1 MQPEMTGNPVRP
13 INRQRNR
20 GRPLESFRAPARE
33 SRRRGAVTAL
43 LVALLVTSLS
53 AGAQSG
59 VLERIR
65 TSGTMK
71 IGYIED
77 AAPFSS
83 IGQDRQPQGY
93 SIELCREVALAI
105 RTQLNIPRVEPQWVP
120 LTIQNRLEAVRTG
133 RVDIECSTTTWTLSR
148 QATVDFSLITFVDGG
163 SILAKSGSNLKRL
176 VDVDGKRIGVIAG
189 TTTEKVLSEALV
201 QRGLKSELVRVK
213 TRVEGLSLLEA
224 GGVHGFASDRTTLL
238 GLVGGRA
245 SAGTFTL
252 LEEDFSVEPYVLTL
266 PRDYEFRLAVNR
278 ALARIYRTGQ
288 ITSIYNRWLGGLGP
302 PSLLL
307 STTYFVQSLNE

>member
-13 INRQRNR
+13 IDQQSTRTQRLR
-20 GRPLESFRAPARE
+20 SFMGPARAY
-33 SRRRGAVTAL
+33 RRAVAVTVLLAAL
-43 LVALLVTSLS
+43 LVAPLS

-77 AAPFSS
+77 GAPFSS
-83 IGQDRQPQGY
+83 VGQDRQPQGY

-148 QATVDFSLITFVDGG
+148 QTAVDFSLITFVDGG
-163 SILAKSGSNLKRL
+163 SILARSGANLRRL
-176 VDVDGKRIGVIAG
+176 VDIDGKRIGVIAG
-189 TTTEKVLSEALV
+189 TTTEKMLGQALS
-201 QRGLKSELVRVK
+201 QRGLKTELVRVK
-213 TRVEGLSLLEA
+213 TRVEGLRLLEA
-224 GGVHGFASDRTTLL
+224 GGVDGFASDRTTLL
-238 GLVGGRA
+238 ALTAGRA
-245 SAGTFTL
+245 PAGTFTL
-252 LEEDFSVEPYVLTL
+252 LEEDFSIEPYVLTV
-266 PRDYEFRLAVNR
+266 PRDHEFRLAVNR

-288 ITSIYNRWLGGLGP
+288 ITSIYNRWLGELGP
-302 PSLLL
+302 PSVLL

>member
-1 MQPEMTGNPVRP
+1 MQPET
-13 INRQRNR
+13 
-20 GRPLESFRAPARE
+20 
-33 SRRRGAVTAL
+33 RGAVTYVTNGHSDLVRRIMTMLVGVL
-43 LVALLVTSLS
+43 LASASLHTFAQTS
-53 AGAQSG
+53 

-77 AAPFSS
+77 GAPFSS

-93 SIELCREVALAI
+93 SIELCREVALGI
-105 RTQLNIPRVEPQWVP
+105 RTQLNIPRIETQWIP

-133 RVDIECSTTTWTLSR
+133 RVDMECSTTTWTLSR

-163 SILAKSGSNLKRL
+163 SILAKSGSNLRRL
-176 VDVDGKRIGVIAG
+176 VDIDGKRIGVIAG
-189 TTTEKVLSEALV
+189 TTTEKVLSQALS

-213 TRVEGLSLLEA
+213 TRVEGLRLLEA
-224 GGVHGFASDRTTLL
+224 GGVDGFASDRTMLL
-238 GLVGGRA
+238 GMVGGR
-245 SAGTFTL
+245 SPAGTFTL
-252 LEEDFSVEPYVLTL
+252 LEEDFSIEPYVLTV

-288 ITSIYNRWLGGLGP
+288 ITSIYNRWLGALGP

>member
-1 MQPEMTGNPVRP
+1 MQPEWKSGAAPR
-13 INRQRNR
+13 
-20 GRPLESFRAPARE
+20 RARDRK
-33 SRRRGAVTAL
+33 RRMRWSGVSLLAVL
-43 LVALLVTSLS
+43 LVCSLHTF
-53 AGAQSG
+53 AQSG

-77 AAPFSS
+77 GAPFSS
-83 IGQDRQPQGY
+83 VGSDRQPQGY

-105 RTQLNIPRVEPQWVP
+105 RTQLNIPRVDPQWIP

-148 QATVDFSLITFVDGG
+148 QESVEFSLITFVDGG
-163 SILAKSGSNLKRL
+163 SILAKNGSGLRRL
-176 VDVDGKRIGVIAG
+176 VDIDGKRIGVIAG
-189 TTTEKVLSEALV
+189 TTTEKVLSQALA
-201 QRGLKSELVRVK
+201 QRNLRSELVRVK
-213 TRVEGLSLLEA
+213 SRVEGLSLLEA
-224 GGVHGFASDRTTLL
+224 GGVDGFASDRTTLL
-238 GLVGGRA
+238 GLVAGR
-245 SAGTFTL
+245 SPAGTFTL

-266 PRDYEFRLAVNR
+266 PRDYAFRLAVNR

-302 PSLLL
+302 PSVLL
-307 STTYFVQSLNE
+307 SSVYFVQSLNE

>member
-1 MQPEMTGNPVRP
+1 MQPEISGNPMRP
-13 INRQRNR
+13 MKRAKNRV
-20 GRPLESFRAPARE
+20 RPLESSRARTRR
-33 SRRRGAVTAL
+33 SRRSGTVAAL
-43 LVALLVTSLS
+43 LFALLVTSLP
-53 AGAQSG
+53 AGAQNG
-59 VLERIR
+59 VLDRIR
-65 TSGTMK
+65 ASGTMK

-83 IGQDRQPQGY
+83 LGPDRQPQGY

-105 RTQLNIPRVEPQWVP
+105 RTQLNISRLEPQWVP
-120 LTIQNRLEAVRTG
+120 LTIQNRLDAVRTG

-148 QATVDFSLITFVDGG
+148 QASVDFSLITFVDGG

-189 TTTEKVLSEALV
+189 TTTEKMLAQALV
-201 QRGLKSELVRVK
+201 ERGLKSELVRVK
-213 TRVEGLSLLEA
+213 TRVEGLRLLEA
-224 GGVHGFASDRTTLL
+224 GGVDGFASDRTTLL
-238 GLVGGRA
+238 ALVGGRSPA
-245 SAGTFTL
+245 ATFTL
-252 LEEDFSVEPYVLTL
+252 LDEDFSVEPYVLTL

-278 ALARIYRTGQ
+278 VLARIYRTGQ
-288 ITSIYNRWLGGLGP
+288 ITSIYNRWLGALGP